1 MRRKEDKSRDLLPPQ
16 RPAGRLPGAEHVSGT
31 QAAAGSTAGKQVSL
45 PGLQCGE
52 TSGKSEAS
60 KMHSPSGGA
69 EDGEGSGVEG
79 RPLGAA
85 FILKTRRPSARAHE
99 GAAQA
104 QGESEIP
111 PSRPGPLSSKP
122 VTITSVSQGSPPTKL
137 YGAVLLGICIQK
149 TKPWLVLFCFPA
161 FHTLNC

>member
-69 EDGEGSGVEG
+69 EDGEVSGAEG

-85 FILKTRRPSARAHE
+85 FILKTRRPERRPE
-99 GAAQA
+99 RVREQPKPR
-104 QGESEIP
+104 ESLKFLP
-111 PSRPGPLSSKP
+111 PGPAL
-122 VTITSVSQGSPPTKL
+122 SPPN
-137 YGAVLLGICIQK
+137 
-149 TKPWLVLFCFPA
+149 P
-161 FHTLNC
+161 

>member
-45 PGLQCGE
+45 PGLQCGK

-69 EDGEGSGVEG
+69 EDGEGSGAEG

-85 FILKTRRPSARAHE
+85 FILKTRSLSADPS
-99 GAAQA
+99 
-104 QGESEIP
+104 
-111 PSRPGPLSSKP
+111 
-122 VTITSVSQGSPPTKL
+122 V
-137 YGAVLLGICIQK
+137 
-149 TKPWLVLFCFPA
+149 
-161 FHTLNC
+161 

>member
-45 PGLQCGE
+45 PGLQCGK
-52 TSGKSEAS
+52 TSCKSEAS

-69 EDGEGSGVEG
+69 EDAEDGEVSGAEG

-85 FILKTRRPSARAHE
+85 FILKTQRPSER
-99 GAAQA
+99 
-104 QGESEIP
+104 
-111 PSRPGPLSSKP
+111 SS
-122 VTITSVSQGSPPTKL
+122 
-137 YGAVLLGICIQK
+137 A
-149 TKPWLVLFCFPA
+149 
-161 FHTLNC
+161 

>member
-31 QAAAGSTAGKQVSL
+31 QAAAGSAAGKQVSL

-69 EDGEGSGVEG
+69 EDGEGSGAEG

-85 FILKTRRPSARAHE
+85 FILKTQRLSAD
-99 GAAQA
+99 
-104 QGESEIP
+104 
-111 PSRPGPLSSKP
+111 GPLSSKP

-137 YGAVLLGICIQK
+137 LRSRPFRHLHSENK
-149 TKPWLVLFCFPA
+149 TLACFVLFSRISDIK
-161 FHTLNC
+161 LLDY